1 MKFKKFCER
10 VTPYGQIVKLD
21 NCDEWLIGGCVGMK
35 IPTGVVNILGGG
47 AASEEVKTLVYDLT
61 HADMDKRVYL
71 TDAVLLEPD
80 GKAADI
86 IRCFGA
92 AKITNK
98 DYGLLEKGDTKLSV
112 TVAVDDEL
120 NEHEYLLVLD
130 CDNAVCGFI
139 QCIEE

>member
-21 NCDEWLIGGCVGMK
+21 NCDEWLIGG
-35 IPTGVVNILGGG
+35 G

-61 HADMDKRVYL
+61 HADTDKRVYL

-86 IRCFGA
+86 IRCFGE

-98 DYGLLEKGDTKLSV
+98 AYGLLEKGDSNLSV
-112 TVAVDDEL
+112 ATVEDDEL
-120 NEHEYLLVLD
+120 NEHKYLLVLD
-130 CDNAVCGFI
+130 RDNTVCGFI
-139 QCIEE
+139 RCIEE

>member
-21 NCDEWLIGGCVGMK
+21 NGDEWLIGGGVGMK
-35 IPTGVVNILGGG
+35 IPMGVVNILGTG

-61 HADMDKRVYL
+61 HDTDKRVYL

-86 IRCFGA
+86 IRCFGD
-92 AKITNK
+92 AKN
-98 DYGLLEKGDTKLSV
+98 GLLEKGDTKLAV
-112 TVAVDDEL
+112 AIAVDDEL
-120 NEHEYLLVLD
+120 YEHKYLLVLD
-130 CDNAVCGFI
+130 RENNVCGFI
-139 QCIEE
+139 RCIEE

>member
-1 MKFKKFCER
+1 MKFKNFCER

-21 NCDEWLIGGCVGMK
+21 NDDEWLIGGGVGMK
-35 IPTGVVNILGGG
+35 IPMGVVNILGTG

-61 HADMDKRVYL
+61 HADTDKRVYL

-86 IRCFGA
+86 IRCFGD

-98 DYGLLEKGDTKLSV
+98 DYGLLEKGDTKLTV

-120 NEHEYLLVLD
+120 NEHKYLLVLD
-130 CDNAVCGFI
+130 YENAVCGFI